1 MKKISTFWLNYLR
14 PNLFVR
20 NVMQINLRDLKTNGI
35 KLIVCD
41 LDNTL
46 VPHFGKY
53 PNKLTFD
60 FLNKVK
66 GENIDIIIASNNTK
80 KRVSTFCQ
88 KLEGIATIKTYISNS
103 KKPFS
108 KKIKKY
114 LKENGY
120 KYEDVVFV
128 GDQFITDIFLA
139 NRLKAKSILVL
150 PLIEQ
155 SQTMSINIFFRF
167 IEKYIYKKLTHE
179 NILNHDNLYNG
190 NDDEKEY
197 ELL

>member
-14 PNLFVR
+14 PNIFVR
-20 NVMQINLRDLKTNGI
+20 DISKINLRNLKSRGI

-46 VPHFGKY
+46 VPHFSKY
-53 PNKLTFD
+53 PNKFTFD
-60 FLNKVK
+60 FLEKVK
-66 GENIDIIIASNNTK
+66 SEGIDIIIASNNTK
-80 KRVSTFCQ
+80 KRVLRFYD
-88 KLEGIATIKTYISNS
+88 KLQDQANVKTCIWSS

-114 LKENGY
+114 IKDNNY
-120 KYEDVVFV
+120 KFNDVVFI

-139 NRLKAKSILVL
+139 NRLKASSILVL
-150 PLIEQ
+150 PLVDQ
-155 SQTMSINIFFRF
+155 SKTISINIFFRF
-167 IEKYIYKKLTHE
+167 IERFIYKKLTHE
-179 NILNHDNLYNG
+179 NVLNQNNLYIETM
-190 NDDEKEY
+190 DEEY